1 MAFAPVVH
9 EPCDSVRF
17 GRVLFVEIAPG
28 PPPGRPGRYENVLA
42 RSPETLRRTHY
53 SAPEAVLRAIL
64 TPLDRGA
71 AVDAV
76 VFGGPGDP
84 LRHRSLGPVLRRLR
98 TSAHVTTVVL
108 TDGILLRDRDTRREA
123 GEAGIIAAWLPALED
138 SAEDPRGLERR
149 EAFEVHVEGVASLRR
164 ETPTGVALELPVHP
178 GRNDTRASVEAWARC
193 VRRIRPD
200 RVFVI
205 PAPDA
210 AEEGLPDALE
220 RVRQAVH
227 ASAGAFLDDS
237 TIVDRRDFSGS

>member
-1 MAFAPVVH
+1 MAFTPVVH
-9 EPCDSVRF
+9 EPCDSIRF
-17 GRVLFVEIAPG
+17 GRVLFVEIVPG
-28 PPPGRPGRYENVLA
+28 SPAGDSGRYENVLA
-42 RSPETLRRTHY
+42 HSPDALRRSHF

-108 TDGILLRDRDTRREA
+108 TNGILLRDRATRREA
-123 GEAGIIAAWLPALED
+123 GEAGVVVAWIPALED
-138 SAEDPRGLERR
+138 TGEEPSGLERR
-149 EAFEVHVEGVASLRR
+149 EAFERHVEGIASLRR
-164 ETPTGVALELPVHP
+164 ETRAGIALEFPVYP
-178 GRNDTRASVEAWARC
+178 EQNDTWASVEAWARC
-193 VRRIRPD
+193 VKRIRPD

-210 AEEGLPDALE
+210 SEEDLPSALE
-220 RVRQAVH
+220 RVRRAVH
-227 ASAGAFLDDS
+227 AGAGAFLDDS
-237 TIVDRRDFSGS
+237 SIVDRRDFSDS